1 MTTYKRFYNKR
12 RDNRFSREYELNKYE
27 YLSDLEFDF
36 LKYFEELTEE
46 EKKSKLVK
54 KNNLN
59 ENERVSNTN
68 E

>member
-1 MTTYKRFYNKR
+1 MYKKFYNKR

-27 YLSDLEFDF
+27 YLSDLEFDL
-36 LKYFEELTEE
+36 LKLFEELTEE

-59 ENERVSNTN
+59 ENERVS
-68 E
+68 